1 MKSNVL
7 EPEKSN
13 EAMKRLAA
21 AITKNIQMLRQ
32 KEKTEKTV
40 PHLIWIEE

>member
-1 MKSNVL
+1 MKSNFL
-7 EPEKSN
+7 EPEKIN
-13 EAMKRLAA
+13 EAMKHLAA
-21 AITKNIQMLRQ
+21 AITRNIQMLRQ